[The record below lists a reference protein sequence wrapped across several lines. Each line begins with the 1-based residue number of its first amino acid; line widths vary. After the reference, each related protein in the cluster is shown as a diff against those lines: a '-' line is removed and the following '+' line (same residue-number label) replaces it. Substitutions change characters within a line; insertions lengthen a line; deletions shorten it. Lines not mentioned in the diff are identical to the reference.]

1 LHFDTDFKKLWFETK
16 IIFFEFLIHFI
27 IQQFSKMEGSPKN
40 GKFPKCGKFPKQGGF
55 SKTWKVFR
63 NGTVKK

>member
-1 LHFDTDFKKLWFETK
+1 
-16 IIFFEFLIHFI
+16 
-27 IQQFSKMEGSPKN
+27 MEGSPKN